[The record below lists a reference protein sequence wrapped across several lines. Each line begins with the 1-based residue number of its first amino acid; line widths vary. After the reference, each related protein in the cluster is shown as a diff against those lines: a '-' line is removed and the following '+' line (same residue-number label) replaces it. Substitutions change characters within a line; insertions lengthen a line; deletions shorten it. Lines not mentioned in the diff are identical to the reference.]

1 VHKKPIPEQISE
13 FLVETNSMNIPKKRI
28 RAQNL
33 GLKKFKNLSKSSI
46 TSIPSQHF
54 PGQGQIFNLSLKTE
68 AISKDKFP
76 LDYP

>member
-13 FLVETNSMNIPKKRI
+13 FLVETNPMNIPEKRI

-33 GLKKFKNLSKSSI
+33 GLKKFKPFSKSSI
-46 TSIPSQHF
+46 TSIPNQHF
-54 PGQGQIFNLSLKTE
+54 PGQGQICNLSLKTK
-68 AISKDKFP
+68 AISKGNFS